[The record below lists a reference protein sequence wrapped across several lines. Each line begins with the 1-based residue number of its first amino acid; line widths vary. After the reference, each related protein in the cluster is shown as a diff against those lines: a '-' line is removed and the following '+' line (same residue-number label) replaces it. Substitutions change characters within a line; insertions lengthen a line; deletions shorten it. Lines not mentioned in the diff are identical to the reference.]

1 MRVLRV
7 NVPLHDLS
15 ARMRLEEIVH
25 AREPIGQDEVV
36 CIKHRDSVISLE
48 IDLFEGP
55 PEVPRFP
62 QWLSAPCEHPR
73 ASVRR
78 DCRGAIAACVRDHIR
93 VEMVTGIFLRHEA
106 VEEVADDY
114 GLVMGGNQDRES
126 TRYLRERGW

>member
-1 MRVLRV
+1 M
-7 NVPLHDLS
+7 PGIFLS
-15 ARMRLEEIVH
+15 AEWRHLAMLNY
-25 AREPIGQDEVV
+25 EVDPAILKSRV
-36 CIKHRDSVISLE
+36 PPGTE